1 MVQSAG
7 WTRRVLKVR
16 EAFPSLRSGYPHDAR
31 LNTFP
36 FGRRRKG
43 MRLSTVLIAIGLL
56 LIVVPLPIPIPF
68 VGLFAGTIV
77 LLVGL
82 VLRLLGA

>member
-1 MVQSAG
+1 
-7 WTRRVLKVR
+7 
-16 EAFPSLRSGYPHDAR
+16 
-31 LNTFP
+31 
-36 FGRRRKG
+36 